1 MSNLDWI
8 KRSTVKRP
16 QMLKAKLKLLSDNVQ
31 ISLLTRAK
39 FQ

>member
-8 KRSTVKRP
+8 KRSTVKRL

-31 ISLLTRAK
+31 ISLLTRA
-39 FQ
+39 